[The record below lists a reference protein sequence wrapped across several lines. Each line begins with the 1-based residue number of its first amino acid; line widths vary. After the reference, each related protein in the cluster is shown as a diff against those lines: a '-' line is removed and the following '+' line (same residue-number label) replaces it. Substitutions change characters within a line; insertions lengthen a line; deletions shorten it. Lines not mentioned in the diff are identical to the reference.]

1 LQGAYAVNSPSG
13 GYIYYIW
20 PKSMNARVINHGCLG
35 IGWDVV
41 IFWWRWYR
49 RC

>member
-35 IGWDVV
+35 IG
-41 IFWWRWYR
+41 
-49 RC
+49 